1 MDKEKYPYKTSELF
15 KEVQFI
21 SDTIKGDNPYFY
33 NIWNLMSE
41 NTYNALNLMFVI
53 MTAIYSLLS
62 SLFSTQPKPK
72 YSQTC
77 IKRSPFGQRK
87 TSLLRQVTS

>member
-21 SDTIKGDNPYFY
+21 FDTIKGDNPYFY

-41 NTYNALNLMFVI
+41 NTYNTLNLMFVI
-53 MTAIYSLLS
+53 MTAIYCHH
-62 SLFSTQPKPK
+62 FFQPNPNTVKPV
-72 YSQTC
+72 
-77 IKRSPFGQRK
+77 
-87 TSLLRQVTS
+87 LRGHLWDEENVAL